1 MVPTRLASTA
11 REKCFRIY
19 FFFTLNLALLLAR
32 LLHRRLHLHPGAA
45 APSCDVEA
53 VMDAAMLQR
62 CTDAA
67 AQRVMS
73 LFCFFASKA
82 STLSYSRVYAAAC
95 MSEKDR
101 RWYWQ
106 HQPSVFLCIGPIPTF
121 ASLQIASANRR
132 TDRKNLK
139 FL

>member
-1 MVPTRLASTA
+1 MRLASTA
-11 REKCFRIY
+11 REKCFRII

-45 APSCDVEA
+45 APSCDAEA
-53 VMDAAMLQR
+53 VMDAAMLRR
-62 CTDAA
+62 CCSSACYEF
-67 AQRVMS
+67 V
-73 LFCFFASKA
+73 LFDCFFASKA
-82 STLSYSRVYAAAC
+82 STLSDTRVYAAAC

-132 TDRKNLK
+132 TDRKKLK